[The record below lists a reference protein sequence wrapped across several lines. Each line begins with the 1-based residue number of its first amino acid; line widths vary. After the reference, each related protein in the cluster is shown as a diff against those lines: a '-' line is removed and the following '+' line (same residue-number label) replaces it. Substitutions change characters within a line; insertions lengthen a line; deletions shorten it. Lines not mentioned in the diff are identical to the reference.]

1 MEISW
6 EYHLVGGIP
15 TPLQNDGV
23 RQWEG
28 WHPIY
33 EMENKKC
40 LKPPTSHGLGFF
52 VTKNFPYIQWLLWR
66 YPVHC
71 WMDKNDKSYRGWLR
85 NPNHQLI
92 DGKHPIIYRVSTI
105 LLVVQ
110 DFATIHCINGWF
122 GHNITCH
129 ARQPDA
135 MDAIKKRRCRG
146 HGTEFCR
153 GKKLTS
159 IINGNFKILRWR
171 CCTI

>member
-40 LKPPTSHGLGFF
+40 LKPPTSHGLGYI
-52 VTKNFPYIQWLLWR
+52 TNNFPYVQWLLWR

-71 WMDKNDKSYRGWLR
+71 WMDKNDKSYCGWLR
-85 NPNHQLI
+85 NPNHQLV
-92 DGKHPIIYRVSTI
+92 DGKHPIIYKVSTI
-105 LLVVQ
+105 RLVVQ

-122 GHNITCH
+122 GHHITCH
-129 ARQPDA
+129 ARQPDV

-153 GKKLTS
+153 GKKGWPLLS
-159 IINGNFKILRWR
+159 MEISGS
-171 CCTI
+171 